1 MIPMYS
7 YPGPGAMRRALRRI
21 LTPLVCGAFLL
32 AGCSKDLADEP
43 GRVPADPEPPA
54 AESGT
59 LNLSISVSG
68 VSSARPGTYA
78 LTPEQEAIVNMAQF
92 NVLLFRTEKKAA
104 TDDKFEFVRYA
115 PAKERAGGDAAGGN
129 NGAYQRHFAI
139 ELPQERPGEDPKFYK
154 VMVVANYSA
163 AGADDAEKSK
173 YWEALLGGKTL
184 SDARGVIRF
193 AQEDGTIWNTAAGAT
208 PLPLWGETQTAFTTQ
223 VVRVATIHLLRAVA
237 RIDVGVNLGGK
248 IMDEKNRFTGRYDL
262 TSNAYKGN
270 TMDIA
275 GHSFEIEA
283 VTLHNAAREGFLA
296 PDPKKLNRTG
306 DGLSVTGP
314 TIDNKLAKHAKIL
327 TYEKEVG
334 AAGNMLRSQIYL
346 PESPNKTD
354 DNREAFYIVVKGKYN
369 GGPSTY
375 YRIDFYDRAAKPEGS
390 GTEHEDYVK
399 PSADNRYD
407 ILRNHAYVIN
417 ILRVRGA
424 GYPTEVDAAASE
436 PMNMEVDV
444 YTWDTGDGS
453 MGNIV
458 TDGQYR
464 LALSSVQLRYHQDGT
479 AQEVTVFTD
488 FELKGNN
495 LDKGWKLSM
504 RKDDVTVNGHDY
516 SKDVKVEIF
525 RKNKNQW
532 ETLTATA
539 TPDGNSYSWTRGEP
553 HQQYKLR
560 VGLSRFD
567 ENNVAGLMER
577 TLRLLF
583 TAGRMSQTLELVQ
596 DVKNTRTLSLL
607 QQKLYFPKYPKD
619 KQQVIVKSSPAGAT
633 YYVSWTDDQG
643 KTYRMNISNP
653 DATPIAGRDGDLGG
667 FNQLTEAQ
675 KNQLPKGFAAYANH
689 PLPDNATD
697 NCAAIT
703 FFGKENDNIF
713 SLLPSN
719 WDGAHNV
726 GGAEPTAPRSWRFEI
741 EGYWDEAGQLDKN
754 PERTKL
760 DVEQSYYEVK
770 WEVDKFDGN
779 KTPLQPGPNNLPNFI
794 QVAWNATEVRPHVVT
809 LPADLPWYF
818 VSKTEAGNLT
828 GEEWVTNWNEYPN
841 ATKKGTTDILFTL
854 RPNPSLQKRTVTM
867 QANSPVDGFDKT
879 RSTLTIEQAEGP
891 LRLEIVPSTNV
902 TQGDNFAPEL
912 SAGNDIPTGNATYT
926 LDMSTAAARRLYALS
941 VRANSAWWW
950 EWRKRDGGTAE
961 TDELG
966 DKDDGLT
973 DDANSIQTF
982 LAKSYDHT
990 NAQPR
995 AVHLHRSHRY
1005 WKNVNGQVPE
1015 KDNPGYVLSSFLS
1028 AIVPVPTPGIANA
1041 TKENRDETS
1050 SERTWSQALP
1060 LYSAEGFYLAPNA
1073 LSDADLMGANY
1084 KRTIPLAGQY
1094 YSEMQFYNLH
1104 DLIDGGNDTDEGK
1117 AKENEKIKA
1126 ATKILRIQRT
1136 VPSMTFMQRPFNGQN
1151 NVGLS
1156 NFQAPE
1162 LPAGET
1168 AWQNQPIEIHS
1179 NNKVTITFETAIG
1192 KGAAFKQKAKLDL
1205 YPQKAKYSMVLQTTL
1220 GELNTM
1226 VNDGKPVD
1234 QWFIDPDKVG
1244 YKTDGGYRQYRIII
1258 EGYRQ
1263 KVKDGADEKFTT
1275 VLEYYSGYYIVHPE
1289 TAQIAHGGKY
1299 SYRGFD
1305 LLLDFSGSAYHKDQR
1320 VRVGR
1325 KKFKI
1330 GTYNVTGNTFTKANE
1345 AENTTAEYTE
1355 YKLDGSQFQRYI
1367 KYTVPENTDPEHFYI
1382 YWVEYKSYLTDQW
1395 SRVWS
1400 DNGYGSQPTWKDC
1413 LFSQEAYSPNGLVCL
1428 KDGPTHPA
1436 IPGGHWTM
1444 NRGQGLGSGFVRAWD
1459 NQDGFSKAGGEIF
1472 IHEKYTNIPKIY
1484 WPQDFDDPFTGQKF
1498 AVASKAGRWGNQN
1511 KVGEPFANQSTVNA
1525 YKALWPGYRTHA
1537 GVFVGWKMW
1546 VEGKHAAFG
1555 SMQHT
1560 RKMLKIASFSE
1571 GADGFACPD
1580 GHAIVD
1586 DRKWMQII
1594 TQIEPRYMTTADDT
1608 IDQIDLIVVRWAITG
1623 RPGDMPAY
1631 NMGLEGTRQNP

>member
-115 PAKERAGGDAAGGN
+115 PAKERGDAAGGN
-129 NGAYQRHFAI
+129 NGAYQRHFTI

-163 AGADDAEKSK
+163 AGADDAAKSK

-193 AQEDGTIWNTAAGAT
+193 AQEDGTIWNTAAGGGAT

-248 IMDEKNRFTGRYDL
+248 IMNEKNEFTGRYDL

-296 PDPKKLNRTG
+296 PNPDNLDPTTKQF
-306 DGLSVTGP
+306 VTKP
-314 TIDNKLAKHAKIL
+314 TIDNKLAKHDQNL
-327 TYEKEVG
+327 TYKKEG
-334 AAGNMLRSQIYL
+334 DAAGNMLRSQIYL

-354 DNREAFYIVVKGKYN
+354 DNREAFYIVVQGKYN
-369 GGPSTY
+369 GGTSTF
-375 YRIDFYDRAAKPEGS
+375 YRVDFYNRAGKDGA
-390 GTEHEDYVK
+390 GTEHEHYVK

-424 GYPTEVDAAASE
+424 GYPSEEAAAASE

-488 FELKGNN
+488 FELKGND

-504 RKDDVTVNGHDY
+504 RKDDVTVNGKDCHQ
-516 SKDVKVEIF
+516 DVKVEIF
-525 RKNKNQW
+525 RKGNW
-532 ETLTATA
+532 ETLTAK
-539 TPDGNSYSWTRGEP
+539 PDGDNYFWTSGEP

-567 ENNVAGLMER
+567 EKNDAGLMER

-643 KTYRMNISNP
+643 THRMNISDP
-653 DATPIAGRDGDLGG
+653 GAAPVPGRDGDLGG
-667 FNQLTEAQ
+667 FNQLTEVQ

-703 FFGKENDNIF
+703 FFGKENENIF

-719 WDGAHNV
+719 WDDAHND
-726 GGAEPTAPRSWRFEI
+726 GAEPKAPRSWRFEI
-741 EGYWDEAGQLDKN
+741 EGYWDEAGNLDKN

-760 DVEQSYYEVK
+760 DVEQSYFEVK
-770 WEVDKFDGN
+770 WEVDSFDGG
-779 KTPLQPGPNNLPNFI
+779 KPLQPVDPVNPENPNNLPNFI
-794 QVAWNATEVRPHVVT
+794 RVAWDAKSVTPRVVT
-809 LPADLPWYF
+809 LPAVLPWYF

-828 GEEWVTNWNEYPN
+828 GEEWVTNWNDYPN
-841 ATKKGTTDILFTL
+841 ATKQGSTNISFTL

-902 TQGDNFAPEL
+902 TQGDNFT
-912 SAGNDIPTGNATYT
+912 SVKHSGGDIPTGNATYT

-950 EWRKRDGGTAE
+950 EWRRSERGTAE

-966 DKDDGLT
+966 DRDAGLT
-973 DDANSIQTF
+973 DDAQSIQAF

-990 NAQPR
+990 AAQPK
-995 AVHLHRSHRY
+995 AVNLHHDHRY
-1005 WKNVNGQVPE
+1005 WKNVNGQVPD
-1015 KDNPGYVLSSFLS
+1015 KDKPGYVLSTQ
-1028 AIVPVPTPGIANA
+1028 VPVQNPGIANA
-1041 TKENRDETS
+1041 TPENRDETS
-1050 SERTWSQALP
+1050 SERTWPQALP

-1073 LSDADLMGANY
+1073 LNDDDLMGANY

-1104 DLIDGGNDTDEGK
+1104 NLIDNGNETDEGQ
-1117 AKENEKIKA
+1117 AKENDKIKA

-1136 VPSMTFMQRPFNGQN
+1136 VPSMTFVKRPFNGQN
-1151 NVGLS
+1151 DVNLS
-1156 NFQAPE
+1156 NFQDPE
-1162 LPAGET
+1162 LPAGEI
-1168 AWQNQPIEIHS
+1168 AWKDQPIVIHS
-1179 NNKVTITFETAIG
+1179 NNKVTIKFYNAIG
-1192 KGAAFKQKAKLDL
+1192 MGANYQPVATLDL
-1205 YPQKAKYSMVLQTTL
+1205 YPQAAKYSTVLETTL
-1220 GELNTM
+1220 GELNTR
-1226 VNDGKPVD
+1226 VNDGKPEG
-1234 QWFIDPDKVG
+1234 QWFINPDKVG
-1244 YKTDGGYRQYRIII
+1244 YETDGGYRRYRITI

-1263 KVKDGADEKFTT
+1263 KEKDGADEKFTT
-1275 VLEYYSGYYIVHPE
+1275 VLEYYSGYYIVHPA
-1289 TAQIAHGGKY
+1289 TAQIAQHGKY

-1320 VRVGR
+1320 VRVGC
-1325 KKFKI
+1325 KKYHI
-1330 GTYNVTGNTFTKANE
+1330 GTYNADNSFTSAKEYNDRGESNAVE
-1345 AENTTAEYTE
+1345 TTYTE

-1367 KYTVPENTDPEHFYI
+1367 RYTVPENKDPEHFYI
-1382 YWVEYKSYLTDQW
+1382 YWVEYRPYNSTEW

-1400 DNGYGSQPTWKDC
+1400 KNDYSSQPTWNGF
-1413 LFSQEAYSPNGLVCL
+1413 LFSQEAYSPNGLVFL
-1428 KDGPTHPA
+1428 KDGPTVPA
-1436 IPGGHWTM
+1436 IPGPATM
-1444 NRGQGLGSGFVRAWD
+1444 NRGEAWNYVARWD
-1459 NQDGFSKAGGEIF
+1459 NRKNFDEAGAEIF
-1472 IHEKYTNIPKIY
+1472 VKPEFTNTLATY
-1484 WPQDFDDPFTGQKF
+1484 YPQGMQDPFTKNMFG
-1498 AVASKAGRWGNQN
+1498 VASEAGHGSNQN
-1511 KVGEPFANQSTVNA
+1511 TDGKPFAKQQTVDA
-1525 YKALWPGYRTHA
+1525 YKALRPGYRTHA
-1537 GVFVGWKMW
+1537 GVFTGWKLS
-1546 VEGKHAAFG
+1546 VHGTHSCVGSRKHGRNEWKHLSFYTG
-1555 SMQHT
+1555 TDGFTCGLGHGVT
-1560 RKMLKIASFSE
+1560 RKWL
-1571 GADGFACPD
+1571 
-1580 GHAIVD
+1580 
-1586 DRKWMQII
+1586 QII
-1594 TQIEPRYMTTADDT
+1594 ETITPTYLTTAGET
-1608 IDQIDLIVVRWAITG
+1608 RGPIDLIVVRKAITG
-1623 RPGDMPAY
+1623 WPGDMPAY
-1631 NMGLEGTRQNP
+1631 NTALEGTRQNP